1 VSLLSWPAMSV
12 PGPTVTASRVL
23 RDMLVLLALT
33 GALWAFHHW
42 GRTLPTAAVAAVWAA
57 LALAIAAG
65 LFARARLR
73 RRVFLTAYLRDGSTL
88 ARRLRGG
95 WLLGLRSIVP
105 GAALALVL
113 TVALL
118 RIELAAVWITMIAG
132 ALILPPLRAL
142 LTRALSHHANPRYL
156 PELIWR
162 IAIPLLG
169 LVMTAV
175 LIAVAFHRPY
185 PDVGSASLESA
196 VWHLVDRETA
206 RSDPT
211 LILLEVS
218 AAKDAL
224 RLWLAQQLMPEPG
237 ESWVQ
242 ALGWLIVLA
251 EEVLFVWSYLA
262 LLSAALIAVDSRDG
276 AWVRAESAIASGQS
290 MG

>member
-1 VSLLSWPAMSV
+1 M
-12 PGPTVTASRVL
+12 L

-33 GALWAFHHW
+33 GALWAFHYW
-42 GRTLPTAAVAAVWAA
+42 GRTLPTAAVAAVWSA
-57 LALAIAAG
+57 LALAIAGG

-73 RRVFLTAYLRDGSTL
+73 RRVFLAAYLRDGSTL

-95 WLLGLRSIVP
+95 WLMGLRSIVL

-142 LTRALSHHANPRYL
+142 LARALSPHANPRYQ
-156 PELIWR
+156 PELIRR

-169 LVMTAV
+169 LVMTAA

-185 PDVGSASLESA
+185 PDVGGANLESA

-206 RSDPT
+206 RSDAT

-251 EEVLFVWSYLA
+251 EEVLFVWAYLA
-262 LLSAALIAVDSRDG
+262 LLSAALIAGDSRERAG
-276 AWVRAESAIASGQS
+276 VRAESEVASEESVG
-290 MG
+290 